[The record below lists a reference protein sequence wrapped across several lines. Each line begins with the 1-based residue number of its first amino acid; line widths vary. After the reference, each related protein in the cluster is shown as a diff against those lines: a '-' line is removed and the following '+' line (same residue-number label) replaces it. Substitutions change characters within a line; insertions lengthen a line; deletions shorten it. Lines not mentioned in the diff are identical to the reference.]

1 MPLRLATF
9 NVENL
14 FDRAK
19 ALNTTTWAEGR
30 PILEAFDQ
38 FNTLANQT
46 SYSDAD
52 KQAMLAA
59 LETLKVL
66 QRTPAGSLRLNRN
79 PFNAWALLREN
90 RGDFLK
96 QPRSGDVQI
105 VASGRSDW
113 IGWAELIS
121 ETVNETAVR
130 MTAAVITEVDANV
143 LCVVEAE
150 DRPSLVRMN
159 IELLHNQYGHIM
171 LVDGND
177 PRGIDI
183 GLLCDARIEVVS
195 IRSHVDVPDPEGTG
209 RPLFSRDCL
218 VYQLRLADGSDLWL
232 LLNHLKSQS
241 FTSWDPDPLRSRQS
255 TEVRAIYD
263 RLRAEGARLIAV
275 MGDFNKGPTNDQPPQ
290 HPTLGPLLGPDSPLV
305 DATTL
310 PGFDLGPRPG
320 TFQSCSLRNRLDYV
334 LLSPELADVAT
345 GGGIF
350 RKGLWGTPTNKNPP
364 QDWTVFPQI
373 KKAIHAA
380 SDHAAVWI
388 DLNL

>member
-130 MTAAVITEVDANV
+130 
-143 LCVVEAE
+143 
-150 DRPSLVRMN
+150 
-159 IELLHNQYGHIM
+159 
-171 LVDGND
+171 
-177 PRGIDI
+177 
-183 GLLCDARIEVVS
+183 
-195 IRSHVDVPDPEGTG
+195 
-209 RPLFSRDCL
+209 
-218 VYQLRLADGSDLWL
+218 
-232 LLNHLKSQS
+232 
-241 FTSWDPDPLRSRQS
+241 
-255 TEVRAIYD
+255 
-263 RLRAEGARLIAV
+263 
-275 MGDFNKGPTNDQPPQ
+275 
-290 HPTLGPLLGPDSPLV
+290 
-305 DATTL
+305 
-310 PGFDLGPRPG
+310 
-320 TFQSCSLRNRLDYV
+320 
-334 LLSPELADVAT
+334 
-345 GGGIF
+345 
-350 RKGLWGTPTNKNPP
+350 
-364 QDWTVFPQI
+364 
-373 KKAIHAA
+373 
-380 SDHAAVWI
+380 
-388 DLNL
+388 

>member
-30 PILEAFDQ
+30 PILQAFDQ

-159 IELLHNQYGHIM
+159 IELLHDQYGHIM

-209 RPLFSRDCL
+209 RPLFSRDCP

-241 FTSWDPDPLRSRQS
+241 FTSRDPDPLRSRQS

-290 HPTLGPLLGPDSPLV
+290 HPTLEPLLGPDSPLV

-320 TFQSCSLRNRLDYV
+320 TFQSCSLRNRLDYI

>member
-14 FDRAK
+14 FNRAK
-19 ALNTTTWAEGR
+19 ALDTTTWDEGE
-30 PILEAFDQ
+30 PVLQAFDR
-38 FNTLANQT
+38 FNTVANHAVYT
-46 SYSDAD
+46 DDD

-59 LETLKVL
+59 LETLQVL
-66 QRTPAGSLRLNRN
+66 ERTSAGSLRFNRN
-79 PFNAWALLREN
+79 PFDAWALLREN
-90 RGDFLK
+90 RGDFIK

-105 VASGRSDW
+105 VALGRSDW
-113 IGWAELIS
+113 IGWVELLS
-121 ETVNETAVR
+121 ETVDETAVR
-130 MTAAVITEVDANV
+130 MTAKVITEVAAAV

-150 DRPSLVRMN
+150 DRPALVRMN
-159 IELLHNQYGHIM
+159 TDLLGSRYGHVM

-183 GLLCDARIEVVS
+183 GLFCDTTIEVAS
-195 IRSHVDVPDPEGTG
+195 IRSHVDVPDPAGTG
-209 RPLFSRDCL
+209 HPLFSRDCPI
-218 VYQLRLADGSDLWL
+218 YQLRLPGGSELWL

-241 FTSWDPDPLRSRQS
+241 FTSGNPDPLRTRQS
-255 TEVRAIYD
+255 DEVRAIYD
-263 RLRAEGARLIAV
+263 RLREEGAELVAV

-290 HPTLGPLLGPDSPLV
+290 HPTLERLLGPDSPLV

-310 PGFDLGPRPG
+310 PGFDIGPRPG
-320 TFQSCSLRNRLDYV
+320 TFQSCSLRNRLDYI
-334 LLSPELADVAT
+334 LLSPELAQAVT

-364 QDWTVFPQI
+364 QAWSVFPEI
-373 KKAIHAA
+373 TKSIHAA

-388 DLNL
+388 DVDL

>member
-1 MPLRLATF
+1 M
-9 NVENL
+9 
-14 FDRAK
+14 
-19 ALNTTTWAEGR
+19 
-30 PILEAFDQ
+30 
-38 FNTLANQT
+38 
-46 SYSDAD
+46 
-52 KQAMLAA
+52 
-59 LETLKVL
+59 
-66 QRTPAGSLRLNRN
+66 
-79 PFNAWALLREN
+79 
-90 RGDFLK
+90 
-96 QPRSGDVQI
+96 
-105 VASGRSDW
+105 
-113 IGWAELIS
+113 
-121 ETVNETAVR
+121 NETAVR

-159 IELLHNQYGHIM
+159 IELLNDHYGHIM

-209 RPLFSRDCL
+209 RPLFSRDCP

-241 FTSWDPDPLRSRQS
+241 FTSGDPDPLRSRQS

-290 HPTLGPLLGPDSPLV
+290 HPTLEPLLGPDSPLV

-320 TFQSCSLRNRLDYV
+320 TFQSCSLRNRLDYI
-334 LLSPELADVAT
+334 LLSPDLADVAT

-373 KKAIHAA
+373 KRRSMPPRIMPP
-380 SDHAAVWI
+380 SGST
-388 DLNL
+388 

>member
-1 MPLRLATF
+1 
-9 NVENL
+9 
-14 FDRAK
+14 
-19 ALNTTTWAEGR
+19 
-30 PILEAFDQ
+30 
-38 FNTLANQT
+38 
-46 SYSDAD
+46 
-52 KQAMLAA
+52 MLAA

-159 IELLHNQYGHIM
+159 IELLHDQYGHIM

-183 GLLCDARIEVVS
+183 GLLCDGRIEVVS
-195 IRSHVDVPDPEGTG
+195 IRSHVDVPDPERTG
-209 RPLFSRDCL
+209 RPLFSRDCP

-241 FTSWDPDPLRSRQS
+241 FTSGDPDPLRSRQS

-290 HPTLGPLLGPDSPLV
+290 HPTLEPLLGPDSPLV

-320 TFQSCSLRNRLDYV
+320 TFQSCSLRNRLDYI

-350 RKGLWGTPTNKNPP
+350 RKGGTC
-364 QDWTVFPQI
+364 QRF
-373 KKAIHAA
+373 
-380 SDHAAVWI
+380 
-388 DLNL
+388 